1 MQAGRYWKKLGADIG
16 PRWGQ
21 GWGWVEAGPPP
32 PGVGLYLR
40 LCSIPVRFRQDLR
53 L

>member
-21 GWGWVEAGPPP
+21 GWGWVEAGPPAQ
-32 PGVGLYLR
+32 GWVCTFASVASL
-40 LCSIPVRFRQDLR
+40 
-53 L
+53 